1 MRGAEG
7 KNAGPASNTPYREAG
22 CVESEAT
29 GANQA
34 RESLLVLTTCSASE
48 ADGLATMLVERR
60 LAACVN
66 AVNGITSTY
75 RWQDAVERDQE
86 TLLLIKT
93 TRNRYP
99 DVERA
104 IREQSSYDLPEV
116 VAVPLAAGLPGY
128 LAWLADSVDESGA
141 GT

>member
-1 MRGAEG
+1 M
-7 KNAGPASNTPYREAG
+7 
-22 CVESEAT
+22 ESEAT